1 MVFSFLK
8 KLASKSDDYL
18 QGYMDGFE
26 EGLREG
32 LREGLNH
39 TKEPCRSVT
48 SSKTWEE
55 VYTNSSY

>member
-32 LREGLNH
+32 LNH
-39 TKEPCRSVT
+39 TKEPCKSVA

>member
-32 LREGLNH
+32 LNH
-39 TKEPCRSVT
+39 TKEPCKSVT